1 MPTNREF
8 KAAQTERRQKR
19 RDRAARLNKWVP
31 VLRAICK
38 KYGIAC
44 QEISGGHQF
53 RVREYIMNW
62 WPSSN
67 KITIQY
73 AGSGENRRFEPSEQ
87 KQGEPNILLA
97 LKKLIRVVKGDEL
110 SQTKPQTQ

>member
-1 MPTNREF
+1 MPTAREF
-8 KAAQTERRQKR
+8 KAAQIERRKKR
-19 RDRAARLNKWVP
+19 RERASRLNKWVP
-31 VLRAICK
+31 VLRALCK
-38 KYGIAC
+38 KYGIEC

-53 RVREYIMNW
+53 RAREYIVNW

-73 AGSGENRRFEPSEQ
+73 AGSGENRKFEPTEK

-97 LKKLIRVVKGDEL
+97 LRKLIRVVKGEDL
-110 SQTKPQTQ
+110 SQTEPQT

>member
-1 MPTNREF
+1 MPTPHEF
-8 KAAQTERRQKR
+8 KAAQLERRKKR
-19 RDRAARLNKWVP
+19 RERASRLGKWVP
-31 VLRAICK
+31 VLRALCK
-38 KYGIAC
+38 KYGIMC

-53 RVREYIMNW
+53 RVREYIVNW

-73 AGSGENRRFEPSEQ
+73 AGSSENRKFEPIEK

-97 LKKLIRVVKGDEL
+97 LKKLIRVVKGEDL
-110 SQTKPQTQ
+110 SQSETQA

>member
-1 MPTNREF
+1 MPTPHAF
-8 KAAQTERRQKR
+8 KAAQLERRKKR
-19 RDRAARLNKWVP
+19 RERANRLSKWVP
-31 VLRAICK
+31 ILRALCK

-53 RVREYIMNW
+53 RAREYIVNW

-73 AGSGENRRFEPSEQ
+73 AGSAENRKFEPTEK

-97 LKKLIRVVKGDEL
+97 LKKLIRVVKGEEL
-110 SQTKPQTQ
+110 SQTEAQT